1 MRISARTQYA
11 LGAMLALAVAD
22 RPVHAERI
30 AVTQEIPRRFCD
42 NILLQLRRAG
52 LIRSQR
58 GPDGGYWLARPA
70 GEIALA
76 DVIRVTE
83 GVEPEIRPFSP
94 AAAPLAAIWDRLRS
108 HEDALLSEIT
118 LADVVASGA
127 SSGASFANGH
137 PGPADL
143 VEPAAPARSAESAPS
158 DRPADP
164 ESAPADPGS
173 ARLAAPEAS

>member
-22 RPVHAERI
+22 SPVHAERI
-30 AVTQEIPRRFCD
+30 AVTQDIPRRFCD

-58 GPDGGYWLARPA
+58 GPDGGYWLARPP

-83 GVEPEIRPFSP
+83 GAEQALRPFSP
-94 AAAPLAAIWDRLRS
+94 AAAPLAEIWDRLRS

-118 LADVVASGA
+118 LADVVASRDRQDGRA
-127 SSGASFANGH
+127 DSGGLPDDP
-137 PGPADL
+137 PGPHGVLGAHGL
-143 VEPAAPARSAESAPS
+143 GGRGA
-158 DRPADP
+158 
-164 ESAPADPGS
+164 
-173 ARLAAPEAS
+173 L

>member
-11 LGAMLALAVAD
+11 LGAMLALAGAD
-22 RPVHAERI
+22 RPVHAEWI
-30 AVTQEIPRRFCD
+30 AGSQEIPRRFCD

-70 GEIALA
+70 GDIALA

-83 GVEPEIRPFSP
+83 GVEPAARPFP
-94 AAAPLAAIWDRLRS
+94 AAAAPLAEIWDRLRS

-118 LADVVASGA
+118 LADVVASGT
-127 SSGASFANGH
+127 H
-137 PGPADL
+137 P
-143 VEPAAPARSAESAPS
+143 SA
-158 DRPADP
+158 
-164 ESAPADPGS
+164 
-173 ARLAAPEAS
+173 LAQQETH

>member
-22 RPVHAERI
+22 APVNAEWI

-52 LIRSQR
+52 LVRSRR

-83 GVEPEIRPFSP
+83 GVEPAARPFSA
-94 AAAPLAAIWDRLRS
+94 AAAPLTEIWDRLRS
-108 HEDALLSEIT
+108 HENTLLSEIT
-118 LADVVASGA
+118 LADVVA
-127 SSGASFANGH
+127 NGRTEQE
-137 PGPADL
+137 
-143 VEPAAPARSAESAPS
+143 VR
-158 DRPADP
+158 
-164 ESAPADPGS
+164 
-173 ARLAAPEAS
+173 